1 MSKKV
6 LVSVLVVSALA
17 IAALVGVAAYQTTQA
32 ASPALRNAAA
42 GVSHDLNADT
52 ATGFNHG
59 GNGRMPGGA
68 SDEYLA
74 EALGITT
81 DELSAAYEEASTAAI
96 AKAVE
101 EGLITQAQADAMS
114 ANGKAF
120 PFGGRG
126 GGWLGDNGIDFEAL
140 LADAL
145 GITTDELQAARTK
158 AEEARLA
165 QAVADGDLTQEQAD
179 LMKGKQALYA
189 DQTFLDGLKTAF
201 ETAVKDAV
209 SRGVITQAQADLILE
224 NSANGM
230 GFPGMDGPGRGGM
243 GGPRG
248 GRPGFP
254 GGEIPGSPPAD
265 APAAAPTTGG

>member
-6 LVSVLVVSALA
+6 WVSILVVGALA
-17 IAALVGVAAYQTTQA
+17 IATVVGVAAYQTSQA

-42 GVSHDLNADT
+42 GISKNITGDM
-52 ATGFNHG
+52 ATGLNHG
-59 GNGRMPGGA
+59 GNGRLPGGGA

-74 EALGITT
+74 DALGITT
-81 DELSAAYEEASTAAI
+81 DELSAAYEEASAAAI
-96 AKAVE
+96 AKALE

-114 ANGKAF
+114 ANGRAF

-126 GGWLGDNGIDFEAL
+126 GSWLGENDIDFDAL

-145 GITTDELQAARTK
+145 GITTVELQAARTK

-165 QAVADGDLTQEQAD
+165 QAVTDGDLTQEQVD
-179 LMKGKQALYA
+179 LMQGKQALYG
-189 DQTFLDGLKTAF
+189 DQTFLDAMQAAYKTA
-201 ETAVKDAV
+201 VQDAV

-224 NSANGM
+224 NSADGMRVPGM
-230 GFPGMDGPGRGGM
+230 GMPGR

-248 GRPGFP
+248 GGHGGFEGVPPGA
-254 GGEIPGSPPAD
+254 PPAD
-265 APAAAPTTGG
+265 APTTAPTTGG